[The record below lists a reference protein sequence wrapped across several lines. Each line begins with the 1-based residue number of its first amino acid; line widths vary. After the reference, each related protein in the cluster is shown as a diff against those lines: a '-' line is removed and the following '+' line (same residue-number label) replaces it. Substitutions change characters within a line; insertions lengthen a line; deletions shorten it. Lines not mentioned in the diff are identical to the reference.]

1 MDAKRTELEA
11 KLEDYLKQASA
22 IAAQLQALDQD
33 GQTPHFDQIE
43 LPAHD
48 VGQRLSR
55 LIQTTRAREVAADGL
70 QSTPCPD
77 CGCPCRVE
85 TRQREVQSMDGP
97 IELTETMAHCRPCRR
112 SFFPSA

>member
-1 MDAKRTELEA
+1 MDAKRSELEA

-22 IAAQLQALDQD
+22 IAAQLQALEQSRL
-33 GQTPHFDQIE
+33 TPHFDQIE
-43 LPAHD
+43 LPAHE

-55 LIQTTRAREVAADGL
+55 LIQTTRARDVAADGL
-70 QSTPCPD
+70 QSVACPD
-77 CGCPCRVE
+77 CGCQCSVE
-85 TRQREVQSMDGP
+85 TREREVQSMDGP

>member
-11 KLEDYLKQASA
+11 KLEDYLKQTSA
-22 IAAQLQALDQD
+22 IAAELQALEQ
-33 GQTPHFDQIE
+33 GSQTPHFDQIE

-55 LIQTTRAREVAADGL
+55 LVQTRRARQVAANGL
-70 QSTPCPD
+70 QSVPCPD
-77 CGCPCRVE
+77 CGCLCSVE
-85 TRQREVQSMDGP
+85 TQQREVQSMDGP
-97 IELTETMAHCRPCRR
+97 IQLTETMAHCRPCRR

>member
-22 IAAQLQALDQD
+22 IAAELQALDQ
-33 GQTPHFDQIE
+33 GTQTPHFDQIE
-43 LPAHD
+43 LPAHE

-55 LIQTTRAREVAADGL
+55 LIQTRRARDVAADGL
-70 QSTPCPD
+70 QSAPCPD
-77 CGCPCRVE
+77 CGCLCNVE
-85 TRQREVQSMDGP
+85 TQEREVQSMDGP
-97 IELTETMAHCRPCRR
+97 IGLTETVAHCRRCRR

>member
-1 MDAKRTELEA
+1 MDAKRTELES

-22 IAAQLQALDQD
+22 IAAQLQALEQGD
-33 GQTPHFDQIE
+33 QTPHFDQIE

-55 LIQTTRAREVAADGL
+55 MVQTTRAREVAVDGL
-70 QSTPCPD
+70 QSVPCPD
-77 CGCPCRVE
+77 CDRLCHVE
-85 TRQREVQSMDGP
+85 TQEREVLSMDGP
-97 IELTETMAHCRPCRR
+97 IELTETVAHCRRCRR